1 MAMAKNKKREEGG
14 GVGGWMHGIHSRETC
29 HRSLKF
35 CHTNRTDHL
44 RFSVGWHIVV
54 EVRFH
59 SSVLLSLSWSTIAMC
74 NELKY
79 FVPGYGIVGDNYL
92 V

>member
-1 MAMAKNKKREEGG
+1 MAKSKNKKREEGG
-14 GVGGWMHGIHSRETC
+14 WTHGIHSRKTC
-29 HRSLKF
+29 LKF

-59 SSVLLSLSWSTIAMC
+59 SSVLLSLSSSTIAMC